1 VRDKRGRLLQEC
13 AENVE
18 QLQSEIQELNAKVE
32 NARDV
37 IAKIEKEINE
47 SGSSTANLRENI
59 RVRRMKKDI
68 AQLQKEI
75 ESHDVEEAGRAKRN
89 FEDRYKVE
97 KQKET
102 ELQAKVCAVCLNILP
117 LTADIPCLSMRI

>member
-18 QLQSEIQELNAKVE
+18 QLQTEIQELNAKVE
-32 NARDV
+32 NARGV
-37 IAKIEKEINE
+37 TAKIEKEINE

-68 AQLQKEI
+68 IQLQRDI

-102 ELQAKVCAVCLNILP
+102 ELQAKVCATCLDFLLLTHTPSVC
-117 LTADIPCLSMRI
+117 ASGW